1 MSLALSLPIVI
12 SRVATT
18 FLLSRTEVEEIFLF
32 VYLLAFDQSRNA
44 RHQRIFCF
52 VLDYVP
58 ADSGSTWRCR
68 RKYAPVTMPEVGMC
82 CWWRL
87 RCKWSDAGF
96 VLKLDVEMLLLVD
109 AWEVV
114 ISMSPNSN
122 FCQLSVYISS
132 AVSCCRNLQGFSGF
146 ALFNLSSKCTF
157 NVQELLTLRGSVRT
171 SSTWFSLNRCVQVSS
186 SSSLSHFQVWCF
198 KSSDLERL
206 DKFSEVL
213 VEF

>member
-1 MSLALSLPIVI
+1 M
-12 SRVATT
+12 T
-18 FLLSRTEVEEIFLF
+18 FLLSRTYLEEIFLS

-44 RHQRIFCF
+44 RHQRIFCCAA
-52 VLDYVP
+52 LNYVP
-58 ADSGSTWRCR
+58 ADSGSRCSR
-68 RKYAPVTMPEVGMC
+68 RYAPVTMPEVGMC
-82 CWWRL
+82 CWWCL
-87 RCKWSDAGF
+87 CCKWSDARF

-186 SSSLSHFQVWCF
+186 SSSLSHFQVWC
-198 KSSDLERL
+198 LRVWT
-206 DKFSEVL
+206 EVL